1 MGWGRRTRDSPN
13 EGNYFHNK
21 HNTAATPELAGQE
34 NDNARVTREK
44 YWHSGFTRILAA
56 YIKGY
61 WLLPGKETI

>member
-1 MGWGRRTRDSPN
+1 MKVITSII
-13 EGNYFHNK
+13 
-21 HNTAATPELAGQE
+21 NTTLQQHLSLQAKR